1 MQITF
6 RDQRSVETL
15 TIRKKKNPDQQINIG
30 QKKKRNFMENLD
42 RCFKNKNRKKTVKAK
57 TTIHRKERH
66 ITKEKI

>member
-1 MQITF
+1 
-6 RDQRSVETL
+6 
-15 TIRKKKNPDQQINIG
+15 
-30 QKKKRNFMENLD
+30 MENLD